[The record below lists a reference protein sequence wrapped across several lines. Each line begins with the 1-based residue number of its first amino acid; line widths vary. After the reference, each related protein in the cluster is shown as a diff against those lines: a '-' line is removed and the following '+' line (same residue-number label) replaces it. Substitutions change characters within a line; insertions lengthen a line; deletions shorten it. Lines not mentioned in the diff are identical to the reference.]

1 MRLLLRLGSFLL
13 LPGTVLGTVPS
24 TIAPSHSHDIWDIAR
39 GFPGGYVYSITQ
51 TADGYLWI
59 GTSKGLLRYD
69 GLSFVNVQG
78 DSTETRFPVLGL
90 VTDSS
95 GQLWATD
102 DHTHLFRYS
111 AGSLKGPLPDNGKH
125 QYRVASLGKTRDGW
139 LLFASELQ
147 GLIEYENGEA
157 RVLVEPGQLPSR
169 PTAAA
174 ETADGTIWIGT
185 REVGVF
191 RLTGIGSARE
201 VQRVTGPM
209 NVRVNCLLSIGD
221 STLLIGTDKGLL
233 SLHNDNLIRETLPE
247 VDNSKILALTKGQK
261 GDVWIGTTGY
271 VFKAHA
277 KDIDTEGRINA
288 LDHLAIRGT
297 VTALFEDRDG
307 NLWIGEPEIIER
319 HRDAAFTTYFST
331 AGLPCR
337 NCGAIYV
344 DQQERVWFAP
354 WDGGLFRLSHGWIEA
369 IEVAGLMDDTVYSL
383 AGAGDEIWVA
393 RKYGGLTR
401 IRLQGDGLEASTYTR
416 QSGLAENAVYS
427 IYRERDGTL
436 WAGTLNEG
444 LSRFRGG
451 QWHTFTTKDGLPSNT
466 ISAIAGNG
474 AGKIFVGTPNGLAEL
489 KNEHWIAY
497 TAHDGIPPG
506 TVESLFLDDADTLWV
521 GTSKGISFLRSGE
534 VHVPLGVPNALYG
547 EILGLVENDGW
558 LWITTRDRVLRVR
571 RAALLKQEFAEGDYR
586 EFGVT
591 EGLPSVAGV
600 KRNRS
605 VVLDDRGRIWFSLEQ
620 GISVLQPS
628 AFDGPNFRVTIRLD
642 GALVDGRLIAP
653 ASHIRIP
660 PGRHRLTFRYVGV
673 NVSNPEAVRY
683 RYRLDG
689 VDSAWSEPTTLR
701 EIDYT
706 NLPPGSFR
714 FQVTARNNS
723 GVWNEAGT
731 FLEFSIAPAYYQTNW
746 FRALCAA
753 AFVALFWIL
762 YQIRTQQLRR
772 QERRLRNVIE
782 TMPTFAWAALPDGSV
797 DFVNRHWQEYTG
809 LSTEKTVGSGWE
821 TALHPEDLKRH
832 VEKWRA
838 SVASG
843 APFENEVRYRRAAD
857 GQYRWFLTRAVPL
870 QDAGG
875 KIVKWYGVST
885 DIEDRKRAEQL
896 QADLA
901 HINRV
906 TTMGELAASL
916 AHEIKQP
923 IGATIMNAEICLQ
936 WLARDQPDL
945 HEIHDAAS
953 SIVKDGKRAGDVID
967 RIRSLYKKAPPQRQL
982 VDVNETIREIVVLL
996 RGEANR
1002 YAVSMRTDLAP
1013 DLPKIT
1019 ADRVQLQQL
1028 FMNLMLNGI
1037 EAMKETG
1044 GVLMVKSQLGQD
1056 GGLLISVIDSGV
1068 GLPAEKADQIFNAF
1082 FTTKSQGSGMG
1093 LAISRSIVESHS
1105 GRLWATANSGRGATF
1120 YFTLPTATEVL
1131 RVPATGT

>member
-1 MRLLLRLGSFLL
+1 MRLFLRLGSFLL
-13 LPGTVLGTVPS
+13 LPGVILGMVPS
-24 TIAPSHSHDIWDIAR
+24 TIAPSHSHDIWDTAR

-51 TADGYLWI
+51 TVDGYLWI

-69 GLSFVNVQG
+69 GLSFVTIEQ
-78 DSTETRFPVLGL
+78 DSSTETKVPVLG
-90 VTDSS
+90 VVADSS

-102 DHTHLFRYS
+102 DHTHLFRYT
-111 AGSLKGPLPDNGKH
+111 AGLLKGPVPDNGKH
-125 QYRVASLGKTRDGW
+125 QYRVASLNKTRDGW

-147 GLIEYENGEA
+147 GLIEYEHGEA
-157 RVLVEPGQLPSR
+157 RLLMEPSILPSR
-169 PTAAA
+169 PTAVAQ
-174 ETADGTIWIGT
+174 TADGTVWIGT
-185 REVGVF
+185 REAGVF
-191 RLTGIGSARE
+191 RLTAVRSAQE
-201 VQRVTGPM
+201 VQRVAGLM
-209 NVRVNCLLSIGD
+209 NVRVNCLLAIGD

-233 SLHNDNLIRETLPE
+233 SVHNGNLIRETLPE
-247 VDNSKILALTKGQK
+247 VGTEILALTKGQK
-261 GDVWIGTTGY
+261 GDVWIGAHEQ

-277 KDIDTEGRINA
+277 KDIDTQGRIHS
-288 LDHLAIRGT
+288 LDHLAVRGT

-307 NLWIGEPEIIER
+307 NLWIGEPETIER
-319 HRDAAFTTYFST
+319 HRDGAFTTYLST

-344 DQQERVWFAP
+344 DHRERVWFAP
-354 WDGGLFRLSHGWIEA
+354 WDQGLFRLSHGRIEP
-369 IEVAGLMDDTVYSL
+369 IEVAGLKDDTVYSL
-383 AGAGDEIWVA
+383 VGAGDEIWVA

-401 IRLQGDGLEASTYTR
+401 FNLQGDGLEASTYTR
-416 QSGLAENAVYS
+416 QNGLAEDAVYS
-427 IYRERDGTL
+427 IYREPDGTL

-474 AGKIFVGTPNGLAEL
+474 AGRIFVGTPNGLAEL
-489 KNEHWIAY
+489 KNDHWIAY
-497 TAHDGIPPG
+497 TAHDGLPPG
-506 TVESLFLDDADTLWV
+506 TVESLFLDDADTLRI

-534 VHVPLGVPNALYG
+534 VHVPLGAPNALYG
-547 EILGLVENDGW
+547 EILGLIESDGW

-628 AFDGPNFRVTIRLD
+628 AFDGPNFPVAIRLD
-642 GALVDGRLIAP
+642 GTLFDGRLIAP

-706 NLPPGSFR
+706 NVPPGPFR

-731 FLEFSIAPAYYQTNW
+731 FLDFSIAPAYYQTNW

-753 AFVALFWIL
+753 AFVALLWVL
-762 YQIRTQQLRR
+762 YQIRIQQLRR
-772 QERRLRNVIE
+772 QERKLRNVIE
-782 TMPTFAWAALPDGSV
+782 TMPTFAWAALPEGSV

-821 TALHPEDLKRH
+821 AAVHPEDLKRH
-832 VEKWRA
+832 AERWRA

-870 QDAGG
+870 RDARG

-906 TTMGELAASL
+906 TTMGELTASL

-945 HEIHDAAS
+945 DEIRSAAS
-953 SIVKDGKRAGDVID
+953 SIVKDGKRAGEVIE

-982 VDVNETIREIVVLL
+982 VDVNEIIREIVVLL

-1056 GGLLISVIDSGV
+1056 GGLLISVSDTGV
-1068 GLPAEKADQIFNAF
+1068 GLPAEKTDQIFNAF

-1093 LAISRSIVESHS
+1093 LAISRSIVESHG

-1131 RVPATGT
+1131 QLPATGT

>member
-13 LPGTVLGTVPS
+13 LPGAVLGTVPS

-59 GTSKGLLRYD
+59 GTGKGLFRYD

-78 DSTETRFPVLGL
+78 DSTETKFPVLGL

-95 GQLWATD
+95 NDLWATD

-125 QYRVASLGKTRDGW
+125 QYRVASLSKTRDGW

-157 RVLVEPGQLPSR
+157 RLLVEPGKLPSR

-185 REVGVF
+185 REAGVF
-191 RLTGIGSARE
+191 RLTGIRSARE
-201 VQRVTGPM
+201 AQRVTGPM
-209 NVRVNCLLSIGD
+209 NVRVNCLLPIGD

-233 SLHNDNLIRETLPE
+233 SLHNGNLIRETLPE
-247 VDNSKILALTKGQK
+247 VGKFKILALTKGQK
-261 GDVWIGTTGY
+261 GDVWIGTNGY

-288 LDHLAIRGT
+288 LDHMAIRGT

-307 NLWIGEPEIIER
+307 NLWIGEPETIER
-319 HRDAAFTTYFST
+319 HRDAAFTTYLST

-344 DQQERVWFAP
+344 DHQERVWFAP
-354 WDGGLFRLSHGWIEA
+354 WDGGLFRLSHGRIEPV
-369 IEVAGLMDDTVYSL
+369 EVAGLKDDTVYSL

-401 IRLQGDGLEASTYTR
+401 IGLQGDGLEASTYAR
-416 QSGLAENAVYS
+416 QNGLAEDAVYS
-427 IYRERDGTL
+427 IYREPDGTI
-436 WAGTLNEG
+436 WAGTLNAG
-444 LSRFRGG
+444 LSRFRAG

-466 ISAIAGNG
+466 ISAITGNG

-489 KNEHWIAY
+489 KNNHWTAY
-497 TAHDGIPPG
+497 TAHEGLPPG
-506 TVESLFLDDADTLWV
+506 TVESLFQDNADTLWI
-521 GTSKGISFLRSGE
+521 GTSRGISFLRSGE
-534 VHVPLGVPNALYG
+534 VHVPLGAPNALYG
-547 EILGLVENDGW
+547 EILGLVESDGW

-628 AFDGPNFRVTIRLD
+628 AFDGPAFPVTIRME
-642 GALVDGRLIAP
+642 GVLVDGRLIAP
-653 ASHIRIP
+653 ADHIRIP
-660 PGRHRLTFRYVGV
+660 PGRHRLTFRYMGV

-683 RYRLDG
+683 RYRLDR
-689 VDSAWSEPTTLR
+689 VDSAWSEPTALR

-706 NLPPGSFR
+706 NIPPGPFR

-723 GVWNEAGT
+723 GVWNETGT
-731 FLEFSIAPAYYQTNW
+731 FVDFSVAPAYYQTNW
-746 FRALCAA
+746 FRALCVVL
-753 AFVALFWIL
+753 FLALLWAV
-762 YQIRTQQLRR
+762 YQARVRQLRN
-772 QERRLRNVIE
+772 QEKKFREAVE
-782 TMPTFAWAALPDGSV
+782 TMPAVAFIATPDSQHT
-797 DFVNRHWQEYTG
+797 FVNSRWVEYTG
-809 LSTEKTVGSGWE
+809 LTGEQALGWGWQ
-821 TALHPEDLKRH
+821 AVIHPDDRSRVLRI
-832 VEKWRA
+832 WQD
-838 SVASG
+838 SLASG
-843 APFENEVRYRRAAD
+843 NALEYEARLLGGTDR
-857 GQYRWFLTRAVPL
+857 GYRWYQTRAVPVR
-870 QDAGG
+870 DKRG
-875 KIVKWYGVST
+875 KIVKWYGVIN

-896 QADLA
+896 QTDLA
-901 HINRV
+901 HVNRV
-906 TTMGELAASL
+906 STMGELTASL

-923 IGATIMNAEICLQ
+923 IGAAVTNAEACARL
-936 WLARDQPDL
+936 LDRDQPDVL
-945 HEIHDAAS
+945 EARQAALEMAKDAR
-953 SIVKDGKRAGDVID
+953 RAAHIID
-967 RIRSLYKKAPPQRQL
+967 RVRSLYRKGSSQLDL
-982 VDVNETIREIVVLL
+982 VDVNELIEEMFIIL
-996 RGEANR
+996 RNE
-1002 YAVSMRTDLAP
+1002 
-1013 DLPKIT
+1013 
-1019 ADRVQLQQL
+1019 ADRHSVTMHSDVAEGLPRVMADHVQLQQVL
-1028 FMNLMLNGI
+1028 MNLMLNGI
-1037 EAMKETG
+1037 QAMEESG
-1044 GVLMVKSQLGQD
+1044 GVLMLKSQFDQD
-1056 GGLLISVIDSGV
+1056 SRVLVSVSDTGV
-1068 GLPAEKADQIFNAF
+1068 GLPAEKTVEIFTPF
-1082 FTTKSQGSGMG
+1082 FTTKAQGSGMG
-1093 LAISRSIVESHS
+1093 LAISRSIIESHG
-1105 GRLWATANSGRGATF
+1105 GRLWATANPERGTTF
-1120 YFTLPTATEVL
+1120 YFTLPITAAL
-1131 RVPATGT
+1131 SA